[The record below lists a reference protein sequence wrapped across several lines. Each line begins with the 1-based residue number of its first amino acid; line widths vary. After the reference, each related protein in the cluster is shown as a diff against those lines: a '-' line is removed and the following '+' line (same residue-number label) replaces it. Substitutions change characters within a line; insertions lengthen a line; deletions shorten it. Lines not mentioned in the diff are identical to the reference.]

1 MKRFFGLLLVFAT
14 LVSILSG
21 CGGGES
27 STSTDGGGASNGAAS
42 GTPVVIKFVHAGAI
56 MEGDPQ
62 HEGALYFEK
71 ILEERSNGYYDVQV
85 FGSTQLGDTVTKLEG
100 IQSGTIEMGDIES
113 GPTVSFVPAEALWD
127 MPYMFVSWD
136 HAHDSIDGELGN
148 LVKEKWKEIGIDVLG
163 YNDGGFRHFSNSKR
177 PIYTPEDLKGMKI
190 RTMESETMVD
200 SLNTLG
206 CSAMPLAFGEVYSA
220 LQQGAI
226 DGVET
231 PYNLIFSQAYYE
243 VEKYISP
250 TGHFFFLRHYLA
262 NSNWL
267 ASQPADMQELIREC
281 ALDACAK
288 QREMNY
294 EAQQKYKKDL
304 VTEYGMELNEVD
316 IEPFMKIAREQVWPK
331 YYGRIGELL
340 GDGTEESGKAI
351 MDSIVKSSQDYEI
364 DLA

>member
-1 MKRFFGLLLVFAT
+1 MKRLLTLILV
-14 LVSILSG
+14 LLMVMSMLSG
-21 CGGGES
+21 CGG
-27 STSTDGGGASNGAAS
+27 STSPGSGGSDDGSAA
-42 GTPVVIKFVHAGAI
+42 PANAVVIKFAHAGAI

-100 IQSGTIEMGDIES
+100 IQSGIIEMGDIES

-136 HAHDSIDGELGN
+136 HAHDMIDGELGDM
-148 LVKEKWKEIGIDVLG
+148 VAEKWLDIGIEVLG

-177 PIYTPEDLKGMKI
+177 PICTPTDLNGVKI
-190 RTMESETMVD
+190 RTMESEVMVAA
-200 SLNTLG
+200 LNALG

-262 NSNWL
+262 NSDWL
-267 ASQPADMQELIREC
+267 ASQPEDMQALIREC
-281 ALDACAK
+281 AAEACAK
-288 QREMNY
+288 QRELNY
-294 EAQQKYKKDL
+294 AAQQQYKTDL
-304 VTEYGMELNEVD
+304 VDKYGMELNEVD
-316 IEPFMKIAREQVWPK
+316 IAPFIQIAQEEFWPTQ
-331 YYGRIGELL
+331 YERIGKIL
-340 GDGTEESGKAI
+340 GDGTAESGKAV
-351 MDSIVKSSQDYEI
+351 MDMIAESAKEYTY